1 MKRPGYGRPKK
12 VWNRNGWKWKRSRKG
27 SQVRSQELVTLKK
40 RFVGDGG
47 PARCPALQTAGSQ
60 GRTFCWTQPYLRR
73 QLVYI
78 PADIRARAC
87 LPGAGSEGGRHSPE
101 RFRFLSLFSLWSWV
115 KSCPHISIM
124 GKLAK
129 TLSSRLASS
138 PSLTSPTHIDHLH
151 VGCPCHPAAHR
162 RRDAMPQIDD
172 SRGKLGGAAP
182 RPSSAGPNVRI
193 LSHPHPLTESCR
205 HRLGARARTADCRLL
220 DMQSAFASCSRRAPA
235 PQRSPCPKGHILPS
249 DAMITNRGPRGDE
262 TARSTQARLKP
273 RLATVPS
280 LQHVST
286 IPFPGPEQLGSAA

>member
-1 MKRPGYGRPKK
+1 MEVEAFTKRKP
-12 VWNRNGWKWKRSRKG
+12 
-27 SQVRSQELVTLKK
+27 SQELVTLKK

-87 LPGAGSEGGRHSPE
+87 LPAGHWCWERRGKALSGALSVS
-101 RFRFLSLFSLWSWV
+101 LSLLSLELGKILPSQE
-115 KSCPHISIM
+115 KM

-129 TLSSRLASS
+129 NLSSRLASS
-138 PSLTSPTHIDHLH
+138 PSPPSPTHIDHLH

-162 RRDAMPQIDD
+162 RRDAMLQIDD
-172 SRGKLGGAAP
+172 SRGKLGDAAP

-205 HRLGARARTADCRLL
+205 HRLGARARAADCRLL

-286 IPFPGPEQLGSAA
+286 ILSLALNSWVSGSLGPSA